1 MLVLIVGNVDV
12 YDMVVPCCRAG
23 GFEGGVDAYYHINDM
38 DISRRTLPYQLFVDS
53 RHNDMCI
60 NERHT

>member
-23 GFEGGVDAYYHINDM
+23 GFEGGLDAYDHINDI
-38 DISRRTLPYQLFVDS
+38 DITRHILPY
-53 RHNDMCI
+53 
-60 NERHT
+60 